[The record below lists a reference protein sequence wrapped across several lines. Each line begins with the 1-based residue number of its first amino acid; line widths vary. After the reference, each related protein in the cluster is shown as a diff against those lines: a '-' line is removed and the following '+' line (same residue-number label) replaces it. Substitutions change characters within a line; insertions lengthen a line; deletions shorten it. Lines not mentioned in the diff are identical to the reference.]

1 LAGLGREV
9 AVRGDLSVIR
19 KSLAAACGET
29 REGAEADAIGW
40 DVAISAP
47 GMGDPGLG
55 AGGGIVPAFVVA
67 PGSTDEAA
75 AVMRV
80 AAEHEL
86 AVVVRGAGS
95 RLGWGEPPTRCDLMI
110 DMSRMTEV
118 VEHSAGDLVARIQ
131 AGARMGDVAA
141 VLAKAGQEIALDVP
155 DGATIGGVV
164 ATGLAGPRRLRYGT
178 PRDLLIGITIVRA
191 DGTVARSGGKVVKN
205 VAGYDLGKLLAGS
218 AGTLALITEATFRLH
233 PLPAA
238 KAYVTAEYVAAGVAC
253 DAVAAAA
260 NSPLVA
266 SAVELSRPEP
276 GGPIRIGV
284 LLEGS
289 ADGVAAR
296 AMRMAGLLGPAETSP
311 APPPWWRGAPQ
322 ADGGTLVRVSF
333 WVSALPAV
341 LDAIDAAA
349 RDARVAPVITGSAG
363 AGVLYLQLG
372 GAVSGDTSA
381 DADAGAGASADAAAG
396 GSADAGARGS
406 ADAAAGASAGIVAGG
421 GVLPGAGDIA
431 GFVRGLRSGL
441 AGVRG
446 GVVVLAAPAAVREV
460 IASAGGMAGGVPAL
474 DLMRAV
480 KEQFDPGHRLAPG
493 RFPE

>member
-1 LAGLGREV
+1 V
-9 AVRGDLSVIR
+9 SDDLLVIR
-19 KSLAAACGET
+19 KSLAAVCGET
-29 REGAEADAIGW
+29 REGAEADAIGG
-40 DVAISAP
+40 DGVTSASGRTDADDGRP
-47 GMGDPGLG
+47 G
-55 AGGGIVPAFVVA
+55 AGGGGEGIVPAFVVA

-75 AVMRV
+75 AVMLV

-95 RLGWGEPPTRCDLMI
+95 RLGWGVPPARCDLVI
-110 DMSRMTEV
+110 DMARMTAV
-118 VEHSAGDLVARIQ
+118 AEHSAGDLVARIQ
-131 AGARMGDVAA
+131 AGARLADVAA
-141 VLAKAGQEIALDVP
+141 VLAGAGQEIALDVP
-155 DGATIGGVV
+155 GEATIGGVV

-238 KAYVTAEYVAAGVAC
+238 KAYVTAEYVATGVAC

-284 LLEGS
+284 LIEGS

-311 APPPWWRGAPQ
+311 APPPWWRGAP
-322 ADGGTLVRVSF
+322 AAEAGATLVRVSF
-333 WVSALPAV
+333 WVSALPTV

-349 RDARVAPVITGSAG
+349 GDTGVSPVVYGSAG
-363 AGVLYLQLG
+363 AGVLYLPLG
-372 GAVSGDTSA
+372 GDSGGDTSA
-381 DADAGAGASADAAAG
+381 GASANAEAGAYADVSAGAGAPRGAAEQ
-396 GSADAGARGS
+396 S
-406 ADAAAGASAGIVAGG
+406 
-421 GVLPGAGDIA
+421 PGAGPFGA
-431 GFVRGLRSGL
+431 NNVARFVLALREGLVGE
-441 AGVRG
+441 RG
-446 GVVVLAAPAAVREV
+446 GVVVLAAPGPVRAA
-460 IASAGGMAGGVPAL
+460 IASGGGMAGSVPGLA
-474 DLMRAV
+474 LMRAV
-480 KEQFDPGHRLAPG
+480 KDQFDPGHRMAPG
-493 RFPE
+493 RFPDAT

>member
-1 LAGLGREV
+1 MRSSRTDPADSPPPMTLRA
-9 AVRGDLSVIR
+9 AF
-19 KSLAAACGET
+19 AAACGET
-29 REGAEADAIGW
+29 REGGAADAIG
-40 DVAISAP
+40 
-47 GMGDPGLG
+47 
-55 AGGGIVPAFVVA
+55 GGIIPAFVA
-67 PGSTDEAA
+67 SPGSTDEAA

-86 AVVVRGAGS
+86 AVVVRGAGG
-95 RLGWGEPPTRCDLMI
+95 RLGWGAPPARCDLMI
-110 DMSRMTEV
+110 DMSRMSSV
-118 VEHSAGDLVARIQ
+118 VEHSSGDLVARVQ

-141 VLAKAGQEIALDVP
+141 ALGRDGQEIALDVP

-164 ATGLAGPRRLRYGT
+164 ASGLAGPRRLRYGT

-191 DGTVARSGGKVVKN
+191 DGTVAKSGGKVVKN

-238 KAYVTAEYVAAGVAC
+238 RAYVTAEYVAAGIAC

-296 AMRMAGLLGPAETSP
+296 AMRMAALLGPAETTL
-311 APPPWWRGAPQ
+311 APPPWWRGAPE
-322 ADGGTLVRVSF
+322 AAGGTLVRVSC
-333 WVSALPAV
+333 WVSALPKV
-341 LDAIDAAA
+341 LDAIDSAAGDTGVFPA
-349 RDARVAPVITGSAG
+349 ITGPAG

-372 GAVSGDTSA
+372 AALSAGTEQDASSAAASPSAGTVRGTGGATPGNPPGSRPP
-381 DADAGAGASADAAAG
+381 GASPAE
-396 GSADAGARGS
+396 
-406 ADAAAGASAGIVAGG
+406 
-421 GVLPGAGDIA
+421 
-431 GFVRGLRSGL
+431 FVRALRVAL
-441 AGVRG
+441 AGERG
-446 GVVVLAAPAAVREV
+446 GVVVLAAPGPVRE
-460 IASAGGMAGGVPAL
+460 ALAGDGGMLGAVPAL
-474 DLMRAV
+474 SLMRAV
-480 KEQFDPGHRLAPG
+480 KDQFDPGHRMAPG
-493 RFPE
+493 RFPDVM